1 VTRKIAI
8 VAFDGAQALDVIGP
22 AEVFSVTT
30 RLLDA
35 TRPGAT
41 VYRVELVSTAESIT
55 TSSGVV
61 LGTRLVG
68 QVRGALDTL
77 VVAGGTSVSAAIDD
91 PRLLAFVQ
99 RAAGRSRRV
108 TSVCTGAFVLAAAG
122 LLDGRRATTH
132 WASCARLAD
141 RHPGVTV
148 EPDAIYVRDGNVW
161 TSAGVTAGMDLAL
174 ALVKDDH
181 GRDVALE
188 VARWL
193 VLYARR
199 TGGQSQFS
207 APLAADLAHREPLR
221 DLQAWIA
228 EHPGADLSVGA
239 LARRANMSA
248 RHFARAFR
256 AETGVTP
263 GDYVE
268 RVRVDAARRLLEGT
282 TDTADTVARH
292 CGFGTAETMQRTFRR
307 QLHVT
312 PTAYRRH
319 FAKERP

>member
-1 VTRKIAI
+1 
-8 VAFDGAQALDVIGP
+8 
-22 AEVFSVTT
+22 
-30 RLLDA
+30 
-35 TRPGAT
+35 
-41 VYRVELVSTAESIT
+41 LVSTTASIT
-55 TSSGVV
+55 TSSGIT
-61 LGTRLVG
+61 LGTRSVG
-68 QVRGALDTL
+68 AVRGALDTL
-77 VVAGGTSVSAAIDD
+77 VVAGGTSVAAAIDD
-91 PRLLAFVQ
+91 PRLLTFVR

-132 WASCARLAD
+132 WASCSRLAD
-141 RHPGVTV
+141 RHPSVTV

-174 ALVKDDH
+174 ALVEQDH

-228 EHPGADLSVGA
+228 EHPDADLSVGA

-282 TDTADTVARH
+282 TDTADAVARR

-307 QLHVT
+307 HLHVT